1 MRRRRHADAREPTP
15 PPSPATSA
23 READE
28 EELGPTVERGDEAD
42 PLAFRP
48 PPHEHRREHPPE
60 RRRDGID
67 AAPKRDAAMMV
78 RSRELALGLMATG
91 APRAMV
97 VAGLQE
103 RLGLTAVQAATTWSE
118 VSSELRA
125 EYEAGEATRKAL
137 QVDRI
142 QRDLARARASAD
154 KQGKQVSLRAI
165 TQAELLL
172 ARITGTL
179 EPVRAEVNVDVS
191 VRDAFAAVLGSLTA
205 EEAERLVEEQ
215 LELER
220 RAGCL
225 TVPALP
231 LEATGSDD

>member
-15 PPSPATSA
+15 RPDPTTSA
-23 READE
+23 TEAAE
-28 EELGPTVERGDEAD
+28 EELEPLDESDDED

-48 PPHEHRREHPPE
+48 PPHEHRRRHPPE
-60 RRRDGID
+60 HRRDGVTT
-67 AAPKRDAAMMV
+67 APKRDAAAMA
-78 RSRELALGLMATG
+78 RARDLALGLMATG
-91 APRAMV
+91 APKSMV
-97 VAGLQE
+97 VSGLME
-103 RLGLTAVQAATTWSE
+103 RLELTPVQAETTWAD
-118 VSSELRA
+118 VSTELRA
-125 EYEAGEATRKAL
+125 EYDAAEATRKAL

-142 QRDLARARASAD
+142 QRDLARARASSD
-154 KQGKQVSLRAI
+154 QKGKQVSLRAI
-165 TQAELLL
+165 TQAEMLL

-191 VRDAFAAVLGSLTA
+191 VREAFASVLGGMTA
-205 EEAERLVEEQ
+205 EEAEQLVEEQ

-231 LEATGSDD
+231 PAELED